1 MRLLKNTWKNREL
14 CLMALPGV
22 LIMILFSY
30 VPMYGLILAFK
41 KFDFTL
47 VFKSPWCGFDNFRY
61 IFLVGD
67 TFWRITRNTIGYYLI
82 FTLTGTIGNV
92 MLAIGINEFAKKR
105 AGKVMQSCMILPTF
119 ISYIAVSFIVY
130 AGLKGDTGLINRLI
144 VSMGGKS
151 INFYMEAGKWPL
163 ILVLVN
169 LWKNIGYG
177 SVLYL
182 SVLTGIDQEMYEAAD
197 LDGANARQKMWYIT
211 LPMLIPMVVVMVLM
225 GLGNIMHSDTG
236 LFYQVTKN
244 SGALYSTTQVLDSYV
259 FNAVMPA
266 SNYSTTAATTLYQS
280 VIGCIMMVVTNLIVR
295 KVAPENALF

>member
-151 INFYMEAGKWPL
+151 INFYMEAGK
-163 ILVLVN
+163 
-169 LWKNIGYG
+169 
-177 SVLYL
+177 
-182 SVLTGIDQEMYEAAD
+182 
-197 LDGANARQKMWYIT
+197 
-211 LPMLIPMVVVMVLM
+211 
-225 GLGNIMHSDTG
+225 
-236 LFYQVTKN
+236 
-244 SGALYSTTQVLDSYV
+244 
-259 FNAVMPA
+259 
-266 SNYSTTAATTLYQS
+266 
-280 VIGCIMMVVTNLIVR
+280 
-295 KVAPENALF
+295 

>member
-92 MLAIGINEFAKKR
+92 ILAIGINEFAKKR

-197 LDGANARQKMWYIT
+197 LDGANAWHKFVYIT
-211 LPMLIPMVVVMVLM
+211 LPQLKPVLTYIILM
-225 GLGNIMHSDTG
+225 CVIGTFQEFDLVYTMTNGGPGTSTYLTG
-236 LFYQVTKN
+236 L
-244 SGALYSTTQVLDSYV
+244 
-259 FNAVMPA
+259 
-266 SNYSTTAATTLYQS
+266 TLYKTAFSSLKMGYSCTMAVFIFILSIIIS
-280 VIGCIMMVVTNLIVR
+280 VVQLKLTSD
-295 KVAPENALF
+295 KD

>member
-61 IFLVGD
+61 IYVLGD

-82 FTLTGTIGNV
+82 FTVTGTIGNV
-92 MLAIGINEFAKKR
+92 MLAIGINEFVRKR

-225 GLGNIMHSDTG
+225 GLGNIMHSDTC
-236 LFYQVTKN
+236 L
-244 SGALYSTTQVLDSYV
+244 LYTSPSPRDV
-259 FNAVMPA
+259 P
-266 SNYSTTAATTLYQS
+266 
-280 VIGCIMMVVTNLIVR
+280 
-295 KVAPENALF
+295 